1 MFLPNLLMN
10 WKDLLS
16 MLELIL
22 LFLPLAI
29 QLAIDE

>member
-22 LFLPLAI
+22 LFFPLAI